1 LRNGSSRTTTTDR
14 TTMDIADIARH
25 LSLEP
30 HDDDFDDDLTPAERF
45 SRAQLRAEYEA
56 WRSDNPFS
64 DILDWSLH
72 LLKSS
77 RVLEVAA

>member
-1 LRNGSSRTTTTDR
+1 
-14 TTMDIADIARH
+14 MDIARY

-30 HDDDFDDDLTPAERF
+30 HDGDFDDDLTPAERF

-64 DILDWSLH
+64 DVLDWSLH
-72 LLKSS
+72 LLNSS
-77 RVLEVAA
+77 RAAEVAA

>member
-1 LRNGSSRTTTTDR
+1 LRNGSSRTATTDR
-14 TTMDIADIARH
+14 TTMNTADIARH

-30 HDDDFDDDLTPAERF
+30 HDDEPDLTPAERF

-56 WRSDNPFS
+56 WRRDNPFS

-77 RVLEVAA
+77 RVEEVAA